1 MATAADRMSRRVRR
15 SRRNQMSEEGSD
27 MTLSHDDSREA
38 AQHGLDDNDLHLW
51 LSQSQSAPIAEPT
64 LQLDE
69 SIVDGIT
76 ASTNNVQ
83 MNVREILQIIRH
95 NHNYMAKQND
105 ALLKLVRKVSEN
117 VSDISDKVSTLERK
131 FCAINKTVKTNKDTL
146 VDVKDDIEK
155 LQKSVKTLKTKQ
167 MDAVK
172 SDAID
177 KRLRLIEKKLDER
190 DRVPDG
196 MAVNSNVTAM
206 ENRLNVDDKMVLVKN
221 LPFGMQDEEDANKL
235 VRDGLGLNI
244 KIQSVSR
251 KPSLYNR
258 ADVMTIQLL
267 SNDDKMLMMTNKWKL
282 RRTENYYDVYVEDS
296 KPPINSRIERKLQ
309 MLVHNVQS
317 ELANIT
323 VPSYSYGRNNDG
335 Q

>member
-1 MATAADRMSRRVRR
+1 MISITFV
-15 SRRNQMSEEGSD
+15 NEEF
-27 MTLSHDDSREA
+27 
-38 AQHGLDDNDLHLW
+38 LW

-105 ALLKLVRKVSEN
+105 ALLKLVREVSEN

-177 KRLRLIEKKLDER
+177 KRLRLIERKLDER

-258 ADVMTIQLL
+258 AGVMTIQLL

-296 KPPINSRIERKLQ
+296 KPPINSRIERKIQ

-317 ELANIT
+317 KLANIT
-323 VPSYSYGRNNDG
+323 VPSYSYGRNNDR

>member
-1 MATAADRMSRRVRR
+1 MISITFV
-15 SRRNQMSEEGSD
+15 NEEF
-27 MTLSHDDSREA
+27 
-38 AQHGLDDNDLHLW
+38 LW
-51 LSQSQSAPIAEPT
+51 LSQSQSAPIAKPT

-105 ALLKLVRKVSEN
+105 ALLKLVREVSEN

-177 KRLRLIEKKLDER
+177 KRLRLIERKLDER

-258 ADVMTIQLL
+258 AGVMTIQLL

-296 KPPINSRIERKLQ
+296 KPPINSRIERKIQ

-317 ELANIT
+317 ELVNIT
-323 VPSYSYGRNNDG
+323 VPSYSYGRNNDR